1 MLSMTAPT
9 LWLISFN
16 GSFKW
21 APFKGGFRIPSQSV
35 HIYIYILCNEAP
47 KDHPYYGFG
56 DLVHHSSIYEP
67 PWYGLV

>member
-35 HIYIYILCNEAP
+35 HIYIIYYAMRPQKTILTMVL
-47 KDHPYYGFG
+47 GTW
-56 DLVHHSSIYEP
+56 SIIVAYMNP
-67 PWYGLV
+67 LGMV